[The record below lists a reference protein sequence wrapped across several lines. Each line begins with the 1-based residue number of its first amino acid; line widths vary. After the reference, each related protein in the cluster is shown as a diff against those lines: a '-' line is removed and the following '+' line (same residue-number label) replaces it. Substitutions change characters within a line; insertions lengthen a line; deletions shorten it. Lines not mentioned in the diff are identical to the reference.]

1 MTVSAFTIDS
11 TTAPPRPPDRAR
23 AWPGAAAAASRPSIA
38 AIVTSLH
45 GRTGKTLLA
54 RVIADYFLLAGD
66 RPVLFDTNTTEQTLH
81 NWFPNDTLLADLTET
96 RDQML
101 VFDTMVARSRKARIV
116 DVSHYAYKRFF
127 KVMQESQFAAEARM
141 RNVEPVIFYI
151 ADRNPDAYE
160 EARTLRERFEDCT
173 FALVENA
180 FVGRVKDLTRRSPGY
195 RALVDHDLRISV
207 PPLDLGIAE
216 AIDDPAVSL
225 SDLINQPLSR
235 SADEHPAG
243 LSFEEQTAVR
253 RWLVHLFREIHRASR
268 AVEGRAAT
276 LAAPLA
282 PAE

>member
-23 AWPGAAAAASRPSIA
+23 VTVQAWPGAAAAASRPSIA
-38 AIVTSLH
+38 AIVASLH

-54 RVIADYFLLAGD
+54 RVIADYFVLAGD

-81 NWFPNDTLLADLTET
+81 NWFPDDTLLADLTET

-101 VFDTMVARSRKARIV
+101 LFDTMVARSPKARIV

-127 KVMQESQFAAEARM
+127 KVMQESEFAAEARL

-160 EARTLRERFEDCT
+160 EALALHERFDDCT

-180 FVGRVKDLTRRSPGY
+180 FVGRVKDLTRRSQGY
-195 RALVDHDLRISV
+195 RAMMDHDLRISI

-225 SDLINQPLSR
+225 SDIMSRPLSR
-235 SADEHPAG
+235 DADEHPAG
-243 LSFEEQTAVR
+243 LSFEEQTEVR

-268 AVEGRAAT
+268 AVEGRSVT
-276 LAAPLA
+276 LA